1 MGGEHGARTSP
12 PLACYSSFRGS
23 RVAARVDGCELP
35 ATPDG
40 SPGPPRPLHQAV
52 EANIVDIINRFPLEP
67 SALKLP
73 KVRALSGK
81 KPRAA
86 AGADATNN
94 KAAATT
100 AMEKSSGARVEAF
113 PVNEIMAEATA
124 SLAEIKKKAA

>member
-1 MGGEHGARTSP
+1 MR
-12 PLACYSSFRGS
+12 
-23 RVAARVDGCELP
+23 AARHTRRD
-35 ATPDG
+35 
-40 SPGPPRPLHQAV
+40 SPGTTRPLHQAV
-52 EANIVDIINRFPLEP
+52 EANIVDIINRFSLEP